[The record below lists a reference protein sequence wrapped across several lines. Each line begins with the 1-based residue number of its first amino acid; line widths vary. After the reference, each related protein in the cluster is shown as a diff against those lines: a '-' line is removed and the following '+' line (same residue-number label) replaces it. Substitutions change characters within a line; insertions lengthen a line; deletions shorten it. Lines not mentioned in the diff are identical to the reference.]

1 MQTKN
6 TVCVQVAG
14 KCSGGLVAENRC
26 PPRYPTGGFGF
37 IVAEEL
43 HDFSGTMAVFAIESP
58 FWRIVPEKEPC
69 FSVTMINK

>member
-1 MQTKN
+1 MRVLLMTD
-6 TVCVQVAG
+6 

-26 PPRYPTGGFGF
+26 PPRSQRGGFGF

-43 HDFSGTMAVFAIESP
+43 HDFSGTMAVVAIESP
-58 FWRIVPEKEPC
+58 FWRIVAEKEPC